1 MWTGEGAV
9 GTEDTGGEAGGRHK
23 RSRAGCGR
31 RGSGDM
37 RQGSGKER
45 EPQM

>member
-9 GTEDTGGEAGGRHK
+9 STEDTGGEAGGRHR

-31 RGSGDM
+31 RGM